1 MKWLLLILTLGLIVV
16 HQDFWNWAQAQ
27 PLWFGFLPVGL
38 WYHIC
43 FAIACAILMGLLVK
57 FCWPTELESAQP
69 ETPEAR
75 AAELGEG
82 H

>member
-1 MKWLLLILTLGLIVV
+1 MATPDPDARPHCRSPGFLELGTAKPLL
-16 HQDFWNWAQAQ
+16 
-27 PLWFGFLPVGL
+27 FGFLPVGL
-38 WYHIC
+38 WYHAG
-43 FAIACAILMGLLVK
+43 FAVACAILMGLLVK
-57 FCWPTELESAQP
+57 FCWPTYLESAQP